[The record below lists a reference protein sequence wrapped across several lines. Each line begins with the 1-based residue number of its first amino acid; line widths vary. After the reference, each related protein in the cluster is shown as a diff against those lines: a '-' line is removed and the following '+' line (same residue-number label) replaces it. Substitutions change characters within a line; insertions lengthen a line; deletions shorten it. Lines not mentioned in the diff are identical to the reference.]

1 MADITVT
8 AGKVG
13 AVFPTKA
20 DIHDRIAAETITKG
34 QALYN
39 TSDGKVG
46 LGDANAAGKQQFRGI
61 ALNGGGAG
69 QAISAL
75 ERGHIAGY
83 DLSGLNADA
92 LVYLSD
98 TAGALADGAGT
109 MEVPVGRV
117 VCLSDANR
125 TKVIFIDTSW
135 LTNWS

>member
-34 QALYN
+34 QALYIA
-39 TSDGKVG
+39 SDGKVG
-46 LGDANAAGKQQFRGI
+46 LADANAAGKQQFRGI

-69 QAISAL
+69 QAISVL

-92 LVYLSD
+92 QVYLSD

-117 VCLSDANR
+117 VCLSDANL

>member
-34 QALYN
+34 QALYIA
-39 TSDGKVG
+39 SDGKVG
-46 LGDANAAGKQQFRGI
+46 LADANAAGKQQFRGI

-69 QAISAL
+69 QAISVL

-109 MEVPVGRV
+109 MEVRVGRV
-117 VCLSDANR
+117 VCLSDANL

>member
-34 QALYN
+34 QALYIA
-39 TSDGKVG
+39 SDGKVG
-46 LGDANAAGKQQFRGI
+46 LADANAAGKQQFRGI

-69 QAISAL
+69 QAISVL

-117 VCLSDANR
+117 VCLSDANL